1 LNLNKHSSILGID
14 IGGTNIRFGIFEYK
28 HKFKLVHQIQFELES
43 REPEKVCDCIQN
55 IYYEIS
61 QIYKVDAIGIGVAG
75 MVSKSD
81 MIVINAPNLQW
92 NNFPFRDILSKRI
105 KVPLVIMNDLN
116 AITWGEFNYGRGKN
130 VDSMLCIFI
139 GTGVGSGLV
148 IDKKLVIGAH
158 GFAGEIGHI
167 KVNEKDNYIV
177 CGCEKTGCL
186 ETYIGGKHLT
196 TRLRNLVQNEK
207 LSLSFLNIDNLENLH
222 PGIADRV
229 FAQGN
234 KTLDQLWYT
243 NGKIFGQT
251 LANCSTLL
259 NPHQIIIGGTVW
271 EGTPNFRKLSL
282 QSYEI
287 HLNETT
293 RTEIVSPLLK
303 NEAGL
308 YGAACK
314 AALLL

>member
-1 LNLNKHSSILGID
+1 MNLNRHPSILGID
-14 IGGTNIRFGIFEYK
+14 IGGTNIRFGIFEHK
-28 HKFKLVHQIQFELES
+28 PKFKLVHQNQFELKS
-43 REPEKVCDCIQN
+43 KKPEKVCDFIHEN
-55 IYYEIS
+55 YNEIR
-61 QIYKVDAIGIGVAG
+61 QKYKVHAIGIGIAG
-75 MVSKSD
+75 MISKAD

-92 NNFPFRDILSKRI
+92 NNFPFKDTLSKKI
-105 KVPLVIMNDLN
+105 KVPLTIMNDLN

-130 VDSMLCIFI
+130 VDSMVCIFI

-148 IDKKLVIGAH
+148 INKKLVIGAR
-158 GFAGEIGHI
+158 GFAGEMGHI
-167 KVNEKDNYIV
+167 KVNENDNYIV
-177 CGCEKTGCL
+177 CGCGKTGCL

-196 TRLRNLVQNEK
+196 TRLQNLVQNK
-207 LSLSFLNIDNLENLH
+207 QLSLSFLGINNLENLH

-234 KTLDQLWYT
+234 KYLDQLWYN

-271 EGTPNFRKLSL
+271 EGTPNFRNLTL
-282 QSYEI
+282 QSYEK

-293 RTEIVSPLLK
+293 RAEIVFPLLK

-308 YGAACK
+308 YGAASR
-314 AALLL
+314 AAQFL